1 MPIIEN
7 PTTIEDYQNNVKEYQ
22 NMTKTL
28 EKEKE
33 TLTSQVQTLQN
44 EKTQV
49 EEDLQKSRELVSEY
63 AFKIVTDYRP
73 PSNNGKSGEGNE
85 PPVTIDDIL
94 KDL

>member
-7 PTTIEDYQNNVKEYQ
+7 PQTIEDYQNNISEYQ

-33 TLTSQVQTLQN
+33 TLSSQVQTLQT
-44 EKTQV
+44 EKSQI
-49 EEDLQKSRELVSEY
+49 ENDLQKSRELVSEY

-73 PSNNGKSGEGNE
+73 PSNNGKSEEGNE
-85 PPVTIDDIL
+85 KTVTIDDIL